1 MIGALFVIVLL
12 GVAYI
17 EAYCFRALIKTLI
30 YLKGEKNNERAGEKK
45 FI

>member
-17 EAYCFRALIKTLI
+17 EAYCFRALIKALRR
-30 YLKGEKNNERAGEKK
+30 RAR
-45 FI
+45 